1 MASQHM
7 TKAAP
12 PLTPTF
18 LVLTFPAPRIV
29 LIRMNRPAALNA
41 MSTAAQWEM
50 DAIWKWFDDEP
61 TLSVAIITGTGRAF
75 SAGADLKDW
84 NNSMDS
90 NADPSKR
97 MGNTPA
103 FTPLSRR
110 LGKKP
115 VIAAVNGLAMGGGC
129 EFVVNCDLVIAAE
142 EAVFGLPEVK
152 RGIAAIGGA
161 LPRLIRTIGL
171 QRASEFALTGRNV
184 TAREME
190 AWGIVN
196 KVVSRESLIEEAGF
210 CLSAISA
217 YIFLILPTNV
227 LTYINADIGPSPY
240 ISWVNIARTLGLS
253 FCYTILG
260 RLSDLFGRR
269 WFFIGGNCVALIGII
284 VCAAAPN
291 VNSLIIGAAIYGV
304 GETVQLSFNVA
315 IGELVP
321 NKYRPMVLSFVFLTN
336 APIATFG
343 PIIARK
349 FVNTPSL
356 GWRWCFYIN
365 IICVGLTII
374 LLYCFYHPPTFNLL
388 HERKTK
394 RQLMRELDYLGI
406 FLWTAG
412 LTLLLMGVSWG
423 GNMYPWKSAA
433 TISSLII
440 GASLLVALFFWEG
453 YADLKYPAI
462 PIKFFLNRGWFSLVI
477 CATVASMFYYSAVLL
492 WPQQVQALYT
502 RDITYAGWLS
512 TTVASSTAL
521 GQIVAGAI
529 VKWGGNV
536 RYWIIFSTFAMVG
549 FVGALA
555 SLTPETKN
563 TGIALTIIG
572 PFFVGFI
579 ELAALALA
587 PLYCKPAD
595 IGLASGLLAS
605 IRSAGGSVAVAVY
618 TTILANRLSTTI
630 PSNIA
635 GPAIEAG
642 LPADQVGALAAAVR
656 AGKMATFPGIT
667 DSIQEAV
674 RSVLPVA
681 YSQAFKTVYLASL
694 GFGGIAIVGCLFSK
708 DAQKHL
714 TDRVER
720 RMGDGKRKPE
730 LEAKTVD
737 DDPRRESREIQE
749 GA

>member
-343 PIIARK
+343 PII
-349 FVNTPSL
+349 
-356 GWRWCFYIN
+356 
-365 IICVGLTII
+365 
-374 LLYCFYHPPTFNLL
+374 
-388 HERKTK
+388 
-394 RQLMRELDYLGI
+394 DLGI

-587 PLYCKPAD
+587 PLYC
-595 IGLASGLLAS
+595 
-605 IRSAGGSVAVAVY
+605 
-618 TTILANRLSTTI
+618 
-630 PSNIA
+630 
-635 GPAIEAG
+635 
-642 LPADQVGALAAAVR
+642 
-656 AGKMATFPGIT
+656 IT

-694 GFGGIAIVGCLFSK
+694 GFGGIAIAMRDRNKWAIHNLTEQVAMLTRAVEERSQQTAMLHARVATLEVENSQLRTQNAALQLSLMGRDASTTPSSGLLITSREPWETAPKNAQSTCLADEILQGFIASVR
-708 DAQKHL
+708 
-714 TDRVER
+714 TDNFLSATSMVER
-720 RMGDGKRKPE
+720 AAAYSLKPKLCSLIE
-730 LEAKTVD
+730 PDRSTED
-737 DDPRRESREIQE
+737 DISNVVADIVRSYPEIETLPKQVAVFWNMALLLKV
-749 GA
+749 G